1 MAPASLENDIQ
12 SWLQNT
18 VKLDEFTEK
27 DIKKHGV
34 LYEAVVPASKI
45 REVAKEF
52 LSRDYFLESLTA
64 VDFSECFELVYHFNH
79 WSPAKRSCVKV
90 LVPKRH
96 SEPFDRHPERSEGSQ
111 GKLREESQKR
121 DPSASSSPQDDA
133 IAPSIASIYKSANWY
148 EREVFDMFGVRFD
161 GHPHLT
167 RILLPESSTIHPLLK
182 SFKGEPKGSDVEQSL
197 KLIEEDKA
205 GFDVSYPQSISQHQS
220 DYYLNLGPQHPS
232 THGVLRI
239 LLHLSGERVLD
250 GEPIIGYSHRH
261 HEKMMEIQTYLA
273 CWPNMGRLDYLAA
286 MSYNFGYALLIEK
299 AMGIQPPPR
308 VEYVRVLTTE
318 LNHLASH
325 LLWMA
330 AFLMDLGAFTPLF
343 YALDDREQI
352 LDILELATGE
362 RLTYDYYRF
371 GGLLNDIPEDMI
383 PAIKK
388 FIPGFKKR
396 LKDYE
401 NLIEKNVIFKNRTQK
416 LAVLTK
422 ESALQYGVTG
432 PCLRA
437 IGVPVDLRRD
447 EPYSIYPKL
456 DFNIPTRTEGDVY
469 ARYWVRMRE
478 LEESLK
484 IIQQVIEKI
493 PAGDITLGKLPKNVP
508 KGEYYS
514 CVESARGFFG
524 IYLVSDGTLNPYRMK
539 LRTPSF
545 SNLNAVVDML
555 PGCVMADA
563 IAVLGSLDIVLPE
576 IDR

>member
-90 LVPKRH
+90 LVAKEKN
-96 SEPFDRHPERSEGSQ
+96 S
-111 GKLREESQKR
+111 
-121 DPSASSSPQDDA
+121 
-133 IAPSIASIYKSANWY
+133 APSIASIYKSANWY
-148 EREVFDMFGVRFD
+148 EREIFDMFGVRFD

-167 RILLPESSTIHPLLK
+167 RILLPESSTIYPLLK

-205 GFDVSYPQSISQHQS
+205 GFDVSYPQSISQHQK

-325 LLWMA
+325 LL
-330 AFLMDLGAFTPLF
+330 
-343 YALDDREQI
+343 
-352 LDILELATGE
+352 
-362 RLTYDYYRF
+362 
-371 GGLLNDIPEDMI
+371 
-383 PAIKK
+383 
-388 FIPGFKKR
+388 
-396 LKDYE
+396 
-401 NLIEKNVIFKNRTQK
+401 
-416 LAVLTK
+416 
-422 ESALQYGVTG
+422 
-432 PCLRA
+432 
-437 IGVPVDLRRD
+437 
-447 EPYSIYPKL
+447 
-456 DFNIPTRTEGDVY
+456 
-469 ARYWVRMRE
+469 
-478 LEESLK
+478 
-484 IIQQVIEKI
+484 
-493 PAGDITLGKLPKNVP
+493 
-508 KGEYYS
+508 
-514 CVESARGFFG
+514 
-524 IYLVSDGTLNPYRMK
+524 
-539 LRTPSF
+539 
-545 SNLNAVVDML
+545 
-555 PGCVMADA
+555 
-563 IAVLGSLDIVLPE
+563 
-576 IDR
+576 